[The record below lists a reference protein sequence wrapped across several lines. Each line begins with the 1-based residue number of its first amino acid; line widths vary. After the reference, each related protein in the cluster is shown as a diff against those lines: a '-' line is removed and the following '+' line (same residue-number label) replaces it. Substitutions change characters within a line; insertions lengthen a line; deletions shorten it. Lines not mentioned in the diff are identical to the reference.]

1 MVLRPSRQSEQMS
14 ALATTKTFKLGYRPA
29 LDGLRG
35 VSILA
40 VMFVHGGLFWIGQGG
55 FLGVDIFFVLSGFLI
70 TSLLL
75 EEWTQNG
82 RVGFRNFYIRRGLRL
97 LPPLLLLIALCLI
110 QVIVFP
116 PPEGTAHGVKAVLF
130 ALCYLT
136 NWMPNAVYPPLVHT
150 WSLGIEEQF
159 YIIWPVLLV
168 FLLWVKIP
176 HRWIVCLLLL
186 LIAAIG
192 IHRAMLWHDL
202 SGLDQRLIYARLDA
216 RADALLVGCV
226 IGVLISRNLIAPK
239 RFLFVAIRVLTVL
252 SVAGLAL
259 CLIVVPLNSP
269 FLYYGGFTLVAVMVA
284 FIIMNL
290 FTAPARLLE
299 VTLGIGWLRWFGRLS
314 YGLYLWHLPIYVL
327 YDRIGPRFAIR
338 SYTLSLLIP
347 FVIRFTLSVGV
358 AALSFYFLE
367 QPALKLKSRFSALRS
382 RKEADQFATAPLIAT
397 GEQISIQ

>member
-1 MVLRPSRQSEQMS
+1 M
-14 ALATTKTFKLGYRPA
+14 FKLGYRPA

-40 VMFVHGGLFWIGQGG
+40 VLFVHGALFWIGQGG
-55 FLGVDIFFVLSGFLI
+55 ALGVDIFFVLSGFLI

-82 RVGFRNFYIRRGLRL
+82 SVSFRNFYIRRGLRL
-97 LPPLLLLIALCLI
+97 LPPLLLLIALCLV
-110 QVIVFP
+110 QVTAFP
-116 PPEGTAHGVKAVLF
+116 PPEGRAQGIKAVLV

-159 YIIWPVLLV
+159 YIIWPITLVLL
-168 FLLWVKIP
+168 LWMKIP
-176 HRWIVCLLLL
+176 HRWIVCSLLL

-202 SGLDQRLIYARLDA
+202 TGLSRTLVFSRLDA

-226 IGVLISRNLIAPK
+226 VGVLISRNMITSQGWLVA
-239 RFLFVAIRVLTVL
+239 AIRLLALL
-252 SVAGLAL
+252 SVAGLAV
-259 CLIVVPLNSP
+259 CLVIVPLTSP

-284 FIIMNL
+284 FIIANL
-290 FTAPARLLE
+290 FTSPWRLLE
-299 VTLGIGWLRWFGRLS
+299 LALCVGWLRWLGRLS

-327 YDRIGPRFAIR
+327 YDRLGPRFTIR
-338 SYTLSLLIP
+338 SYTLSILIP
-347 FVIRFTLSVGV
+347 FALKVILSIGV
-358 AALSFYFLE
+358 ATLSFYFLE

-382 RKEADQFATAPLIAT
+382 RKAADAVAAGPLIAT
-397 GEQISIQ
+397 GEEVLIQ